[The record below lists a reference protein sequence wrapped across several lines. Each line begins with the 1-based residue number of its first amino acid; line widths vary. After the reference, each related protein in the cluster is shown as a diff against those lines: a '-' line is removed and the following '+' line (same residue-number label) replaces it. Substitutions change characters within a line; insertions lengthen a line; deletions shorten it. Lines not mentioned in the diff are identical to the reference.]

1 MSKWVALLLLLAP
14 IASFAAC
21 PVSCPTTV
29 PSSVACLSWQ
39 APTTNTDDSAL
50 TDLAG
55 FKVYFSLNANFTSGV
70 SSFAINSPTNRCQM
84 FMKLPPGKW
93 YFRMTAFNTA
103 GKESA
108 LTAAVSKTIR
118 IAAPT
123 DGAIEA
129 PTDGSIEPR

>member
-21 PVSCPTTV
+21 PTTV
-29 PSSVACLSWQ
+29 ARDTACLDWTP
-39 APTTNTDDSAL
+39 PTTNTDGSTL
-50 TDLAG
+50 TNLAG
-55 FKVYFSLNANFTSGV
+55 FKIYFSKSQLFTSGV
-70 SSFAINSPTNRCQM
+70 SIVTINNPGQAHQNLN
-84 FMKLPPGKW
+84 KLPAGTW
-93 YFRMTAFNTA
+93 YFRITAFNSE
-103 GKESA
+103 GRESA
-108 LTAAVSKTIR
+108 FSGTASKLIR

>member
-21 PVSCPTTV
+21 PISCPATM
-29 PSSVACLSWQ
+29 PNSQACVSWLP
-39 APTTNTDDSAL
+39 PTTNTDGTTL

-55 FKVYFSLNANFTSGV
+55 YKLYFTLKADFTSGV
-70 SSFAINSPTNRCQM
+70 SSFAVNNPGNRCQM

-108 LTAAVSKTIR
+108 LTEAVSKTIR